1 MRNSLIS
8 ASATVLAAMSAP
20 EPAQAEVVSAGAH
33 GFEVRHVVQAVI
45 AQPAAFEAFGQVA
58 QWWSKD
64 HTYSGD
70 SANLSLSLAAGGC
83 FCERL
88 PTGGGVEHMRVAHV
102 VPGERLVL
110 TGSLG
115 PLLYEATAGVM
126 DVKVER
132 IAGGSRLTMTYR
144 AAGFANG
151 GADKL
156 APLVDQVLGEQMARY
171 RKFAAAM
178 PQTR

>member
-1 MRNSLIS
+1 MKWFVALGVLLVP
-8 ASATVLAAMSAP
+8 ATAH
-20 EPAQAEVVSAGAH
+20 AEVVSANAH
-33 GFEVRHVVQAVI
+33 GFEIRHIVQTVTP
-45 AQPAAFEAFGQVA
+45 QPAAFDAFAQIP

-70 SANLSLSLAAGGC
+70 SANLSLSPSPGGC

-88 PTGGGVEHMRVAHV
+88 PTGGGVEHMRVAYV
-102 VPGERLVL
+102 APGERLVM

-132 IAGGSRLTMTYR
+132 IAGGSRLTMNYR

-156 APLVDQVLGEQMARY
+156 APLVDRVLGEQMGRY
-171 RKFAAAM
+171 RKFAAAI
-178 PQTR
+178 PRTR

>member
-1 MRNSLIS
+1 MKWVI
-8 ASATVLAAMSAP
+8 ALAMVAAP
-20 EPAQAEVVSAGAH
+20 AAAQAEVVGATSN
-33 GFEVRHVVQAVI
+33 GFEIRHTVQVVM
-45 AQPAAFEAFGQVA
+45 PTDRTFEAFTRVSE
-58 QWWSKD
+58 WWNKE

-70 SANLSLSLAAGGC
+70 SANLSLSVTPGGC

-88 PTGGGVEHMRVAHV
+88 PTGGGIEHLRVTYV
-102 VPGERLVL
+102 VPGERIVL

-132 IAGGSRLTMTYR
+132 IAGGSRLILDYKVS
-144 AAGFANG
+144 GFAGG
-151 GADKL
+151 GAEKL
-156 APLVDQVLGEQMARY
+156 APAVDQVLGDQIARF

-178 PQTR
+178 PRTR

>member
-1 MRNSLIS
+1 MKWLL
-8 ASATVLAAMSAP
+8 ALATLATPAV
-20 EPAQAEVVSAGAH
+20 AQAEVVAASAH
-33 GFEVRHVVQAVI
+33 GFEVRHAVQIVI
-45 AQPAAFEAFGQVA
+45 PQPAAFDAFGQIA

-70 SANLSLSLAAGGC
+70 SANLSLSLSAGGC

-88 PTGGGVEHMRVAHV
+88 PSGGGVEHMRVAYLA
-102 VPGERLVL
+102 PGERVVL

-115 PLLYEATAGVM
+115 PLLYEATAAVM

-132 IAGGSRLTMTYR
+132 IAGGSRLVMNYR

-151 GADKL
+151 GADRM
-156 APLVDQVLGEQMARY
+156 APLVDQVLADQMARF
-171 RKFAAAM
+171 RKYAAAL
-178 PQTR
+178 PKTR

>member
-1 MRNSLIS
+1 MKWLLMLV
-8 ASATVLAAMSAP
+8 ALAP
-20 EPAQAEVVSAGAH
+20 PAIAKAEVVSASAH
-33 GFEVRHVVQAVI
+33 GFEVRHIVSTVI
-45 AQPAAFEAFGQVA
+45 PQPAAFEAFGQISN
-58 QWWSKD
+58 WWGKD

-70 SANLSLSLAAGGC
+70 SANLSLSLSPGGC

-88 PTGGGVEHMRVAHV
+88 PTGGGVEHMHVAYV
-102 VPGERLVL
+102 VPGERVVL

-126 DVKVER
+126 DVKVDR
-132 IAGGSRLTMTYR
+132 IAGGSRLTMNYR

-156 APLVDQVLGEQMARY
+156 APLVDQVLGEQIARF